1 MTKLRFI
8 LFIILGLILIISCR
22 KEEEYPLEPIINF
35 ENFVFL
41 QNTQTGEINTG
52 LLQIGYTDGDGD
64 IGLDQGDTL
73 SPYQKSGEY
82 YYNLIIRYYE
92 QQQGEF
98 VEVPLVR
105 YNPETQTYDTSSF
118 SARIPPLIP
127 KDQTEAI
134 KGVIEYEIFVNN
146 PLSIYDTIKFEV
158 QLIDRALNKSNS
170 VSTPTI
176 ILDF

>member
-8 LFIILGLILIISCR
+8 LFIIFGLILIIGCR
-22 KEEEYPLEPIINF
+22 KEEEYPLEPVINF
-35 ENFVFL
+35 EGFVFL
-41 QNTQTGEINTG
+41 QDNQTGEINTG
-52 LLQIGYTDGDGD
+52 LLRIGYTDGDGD
-64 IGLDQGDTL
+64 IGLDQGDT
-73 SPYQKSGEY
+73 SFPYQKSGEY
-82 YYNLIIRYYE
+82 YYNFIIRYYE

-105 YNPETQTYDTSSF
+105 YNSETQTYDTSTF

-134 KGVIEYEIFVNN
+134 KGVIEDEIFINN
-146 PLSIYDTIKFEV
+146 PLSDYDTIKFEV
-158 QLIDRALNKSNS
+158 QLIDRALNKSNI
-170 VSTPTI
+170 VSTPAI